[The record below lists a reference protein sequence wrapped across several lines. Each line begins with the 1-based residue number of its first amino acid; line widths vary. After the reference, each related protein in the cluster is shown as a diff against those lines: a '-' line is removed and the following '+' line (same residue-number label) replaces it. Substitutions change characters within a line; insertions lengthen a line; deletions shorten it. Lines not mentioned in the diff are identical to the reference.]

1 VLTYSGFTRELL
13 LKLLLLSRVLDF
25 GRGKKQLLLIKMVVD
40 CEKPYN
46 PLLLFRRSVP
56 HVVVF
61 PFPAQGHIR
70 PFLQFSRTL
79 VAEYDMHVTFVT
91 TAPHLDR
98 CRRALLQLEEDV
110 RFKAHSRNNIQLVC
124 LEMAA
129 ESGKTTSFVGLE
141 RTVRNLRDIFA
152 EVMKGL
158 IMAASSSYS
167 SFVGTVKNPPGGAPP
182 TTHHFGP
189 PSCIISDMFLGWTQV
204 GIFIYPNNPNFMMIT
219 SIFKCLNNSN
229 LATFSHMIFKL
240 N

>member
-1 VLTYSGFTRELL
+1 MLTYSGFTRELL
-13 LKLLLLSRVLDF
+13 LLLLLSRVLDF

-61 PFPAQGHIR
+61 PFPAHGHIR

-79 VAEYDMHVTFVT
+79 VAEYDMDVTFVT
-91 TAPHLDR
+91 TTPHLDR
-98 CRRALLQLEEDV
+98 CRRALLQLEEDA

-124 LEMAA
+124 LEIPA
-129 ESGKTTSFVGLE
+129 ESGRTTSLVGLE

-158 IMAASSSYS
+158 IMAASPSSSS
-167 SFVGTVKNPPGGAPP
+167 SFVGTIKNPPGGASP
-182 TTHHFGP
+182 TSHHFGP

-204 GIFIYPNNPNFMMIT
+204 GIFIYPNNPNFMLIT

-229 LATFSHMIFKL
+229 LAMFSLVIFKL
-240 N
+240 H